1 MLAVVKTQALFMQA
15 FFMPI
20 INIRYLKTLALLLSL
35 ATLCMTHV
43 QADIAMQN
51 PDSRNAIM
59 LDGRW
64 DTIIDPYENGYYNHR
79 YEESENGYFKNAK
92 PANPSD
98 LIEYDFTRSPKLNV
112 PGDWNTQNDQLFLY
126 EGTVWYHRDF
136 DIGKKI
142 DQKYALHFGAVNYH
156 ATIYLNGKKIGTH
169 EGGFTPFQFDIT
181 GTVKPGLNS
190 LVAKVDNHRERD
202 QIPTVNTDWWNYG
215 GITRSVKVL
224 KYPKAHIQDY
234 VVQLSKTKE
243 GVIEGWVKVAT
254 NSKDGVDA
262 QKLEI
267 RIPELNIAQKLSIN
281 KNGEVKFE
289 IAANPI
295 LWSPESPK
303 LYSVDIQYQQDIV
316 HDKIGFRTI
325 AVQGENILLNG
336 KSVFLRGISIHEE
349 SPLHPGR
356 AWSEEDAR
364 ILLTWAKELG
374 CNFVRL
380 AHYPHSET
388 MVRMADQMGLMVWSE
403 IPVYWTVLFNNP
415 AVYTK
420 AETQLEEM
428 IARDK
433 NRAAIIMWSMANET
447 PNSPARMKFIG
458 QLAEKARDLDS
469 TRLITAA
476 LDTHSDDNGFKSIDD
491 PLSAIVD
498 VIGVNS
504 YCGWYSATPSS
515 CANLKWLSRYRKPVI
530 MSEFGADALQGL
542 HGDKA
547 QRWTEEYQADVYINN
562 LMMIDNMSFL
572 RGLSP
577 WILKD
582 FRSPRRPL
590 PNIQD
595 FWNRKGLISDKG
607 IKKKSWVILH
617 DYYVKKAEDFAKKS
631 DEHNNKNLL
640 K

>member
-1 MLAVVKTQALFMQA
+1 MRIIKMRPVNIITLVLAQ
-15 FFMPI
+15 
-20 INIRYLKTLALLLSL
+20 ALLLIHTS
-35 ATLCMTHV
+35 

-51 PDSRNAIM
+51 PEARAAIN

-64 DTIIDPYENGYYNHR
+64 DTIVDPYENGFYNHR
-79 YEESENGYFKNAK
+79 YEESDKGYFKNTK

-98 LIEYDFTRSPKLNV
+98 LVEYDFARSPKLIV
-112 PGDWNTQNDQLFLY
+112 PGDWNTQDEKLFLY

-136 DIGKKI
+136 DIGKKL
-142 DQKYALHFGAVNYH
+142 DLNYAIYFGAVNYH
-156 ATIYLNGKKIGTH
+156 ATVYLNGKKIDTH

-181 GTVKPGLNS
+181 TDVKPGLNS
-190 LVAKVDNHRERD
+190 LVVKVDNHRERD

-224 KYPKAHIQDY
+224 QYPKAHIKDY
-234 VVQLSKTKE
+234 FVQLSKTEE
-243 GVIEGWVKVAT
+243 GVIEGWIKVDV
-254 NSKDGVDA
+254 NGKDNIDA
-262 QKLEI
+262 QKVEL
-267 RIPELNIAQKLSIN
+267 RIPELNIVQKLNIN
-281 KNGEVKFE
+281 KNGEAKFE
-289 IAANPI
+289 VPAKPA

-303 LYSVDIQYQQDIV
+303 LYAVDIHYQQDVV
-316 HDKIGFRTI
+316 HDKIGFRTL

-336 KSVFLRGISIHEE
+336 KSVFMRGISIHEE

-364 ILLTWAKELG
+364 LLLTWAKELG

-380 AHYPHSET
+380 AHYPHSEN

-415 AVYTK
+415 AVYAK
-420 AETQLEEM
+420 AENQLEEM
-428 IARDK
+428 ISRDK
-433 NRAAIIMWSMANET
+433 NRAAIVMWSMANET
-447 PNSPARMKFIG
+447 PNSPARLKFIG
-458 QLAEKARDLDS
+458 QLAEKARELDN

-476 LDTHSDDNGFKSIDD
+476 LDTQSDDKGAKIIDD

-504 YCGWYSATPSS
+504 YCGWYSATPGS
-515 CANLKWLSRYRKPVI
+515 CATLKWASRYRKPVI
-530 MSEFGADALQGL
+530 MSEFGADALQGF

-547 QRWTEEYQADVYINN
+547 QRWTEEYQADVYTHN
-562 LMMIDNMSFL
+562 LTMIDNMNFI

-607 IKKKSWVILH
+607 IKKKSWTILH
-617 DYYVKKAEDFAKKS
+617 DYYVKKT
-631 DEHNNKNLL
+631 N
-640 K
+640 

>member
-1 MLAVVKTQALFMQA
+1 MQA
-15 FFMPI
+15 PFMPT
-20 INIRYLKTLALLLSL
+20 INMSHLKLTALLLSL
-35 ATLCMTHV
+35 AALFVNNV

-51 PDSRNAIM
+51 PDSRNAIV

-64 DTIIDPYENGYYNHR
+64 DTIIDPNENGYYNHR
-79 YEESENGYFKNAK
+79 YEESEHGYFKNAK
-92 PANPSD
+92 PASPGD
-98 LIEYDFTRSPKLNV
+98 LVEYDFTRSPKLNV
-112 PGDWNTQNDQLFLY
+112 PGDWNTQDDQLFLY
-126 EGTVWYHRDF
+126 EGTIWYHRDF
-136 DIGKKI
+136 DIGKKT
-142 DQKYALHFGAVNYH
+142 DQNYAVHFGAVNYH
-156 ATIYLNGKKIGTH
+156 ATVYLNGKKIDTH

-181 GTVKPGLNS
+181 EAVKPGLNS
-190 LVAKVDNHRERD
+190 LVVKVDNHRERD

-215 GITRSVKVL
+215 GITRSVKIL

-234 VVQLSKTKE
+234 VVQLSKTEE
-243 GVIEGWVKVAT
+243 GVIEGWIKVET
-254 NSKDGVDA
+254 NSKDNSDA
-262 QKLEI
+262 QKLEL
-267 RIPELNIAQKLSIN
+267 RIPELNIVQKLNVN
-281 KNGEVKFE
+281 KNGEAKFE
-289 IAANPI
+289 ILAKPI

-325 AVQGENILLNG
+325 VVQGENILLNG

-380 AHYPHSET
+380 VNYPHSET

-403 IPVYWTVLFNNP
+403 IPVYWAVLFNNP
-415 AVYTK
+415 AVYAK

-447 PNSPARMKFIG
+447 PNSSARLKFIS

-476 LDTHSDDNGFKSIDD
+476 LDTQSDSSGFKSIDD

-504 YCGWYSATPSS
+504 YCGWYVATPSS
-515 CANLKWLSRYRKPVI
+515 CANVKWLSRYRKPVI

-547 QRWTEEYQADVYINN
+547 QRWTEEYQADVYSNN
-562 LMMIDNMSFL
+562 LIMIDNMSFV

-590 PNIQD
+590 PGVQD

-607 IKKKSWVILH
+607 IKKKSWTILH
-617 DYYVKKAEDFAKKS
+617 DYYAKKSEDFAKKS
-631 DEHNNKNLL
+631 EEHNNKTLL

>member
-1 MLAVVKTQALFMQA
+1 MQAL
-15 FFMPI
+15 FMPI
-20 INIRYLKTLALLLSL
+20 INIRSLKTLALLLSL
-35 ATLCMTHV
+35 TTLCMTHV

-51 PDSRNAIM
+51 PDSRNAII

-79 YEESENGYFKNAK
+79 YEESENGYFKNSK

-98 LIEYDFTRSPKLNV
+98 LVEYDFSRSPKLNV
-112 PGDWNTQNDQLFLY
+112 PGDWNTQDDQLFLY

-136 DIGKKI
+136 DIGKKL
-142 DQKYALHFGAVNYH
+142 DQKYAIHFGAVNYH
-156 ATIYLNGKKIGTH
+156 ATVYLNGKKIDTH

-181 GTVKPGLNS
+181 EAVKPGINS
-190 LVAKVDNHRERD
+190 LVVKVDNHRERD

-234 VVQLSKTKE
+234 FVQLSKTEE
-243 GVIEGWVKVAT
+243 GVIEGWIKVEA
-254 NSKDGVDA
+254 NSKDSVDA
-262 QKLEI
+262 QKLEL
-267 RIPELNIAQKLSIN
+267 RIPELNIAQKLSLN
-281 KNGEVKFE
+281 KNGEAKFE
-289 IAANPI
+289 IAAKPI

-303 LYSVDIQYQQDIV
+303 LYSVDIQYQQDII

-388 MVRMADQMGLMVWSE
+388 MVRMADQIGLMVWSE

-428 IARDK
+428 VARDK

-504 YCGWYSATPSS
+504 YCGWYSATPGS

-607 IKKKSWVILH
+607 IKKKSWAILH

>member
-1 MLAVVKTQALFMQA
+1 MSLRTYGARSIFLVVFLFGGA
-15 FFMPI
+15 
-20 INIRYLKTLALLLSL
+20 
-35 ATLCMTHV
+35 

-51 PDSRNAIM
+51 PDARNAII

-64 DTIIDPYENGYYNHR
+64 DTIIDPYENGFYNHR
-79 YEESENGYFKNAK
+79 YEESDKGYFKNAK

-98 LIEYDFTRSPKLNV
+98 LVEYDFARSPKLNV
-112 PGDWNTQNDQLFLY
+112 PGDWNTQDDKLFLY
-126 EGTVWYHRDF
+126 EGTIWYHLDF
-136 DIGKKI
+136 DIGKKV
-142 DQKYALHFGAVNYH
+142 DQKYAIYFGAVNYH
-156 ATIYLNGKKIGTH
+156 ATVYLNGKKIGTH
-169 EGGFTPFQFDIT
+169 EGGFTPFQFDISEA
-181 GTVKPGLNS
+181 VKAGVNS
-190 LVAKVDNHRERD
+190 LVVKVDNHRERD

-224 KYPKAHIQDY
+224 LYPKAHIQDY
-234 VVQLSKTKE
+234 FVQLSKTEE
-243 GVIEGWVKVAT
+243 GVIEGWVKVAA
-254 NSKDGVDA
+254 NSNNNPAA
-262 QKLEI
+262 QALEL
-267 RIPELNIAQKLSIN
+267 RIPELNIVHKLNLN
-281 KNGEVKFE
+281 KSGEAKFE
-289 IAANPI
+289 IAAKPQ
-295 LWSPESPK
+295 LWSPEAPK
-303 LYSVDIQYQQDIV
+303 LYAVDIQYQQDVV

-349 SPLHPGR
+349 SPLHAGR

-380 AHYPHSET
+380 AHYPHSEA

-420 AETQLEEM
+420 AENQLEEM

-433 NRAAIIMWSMANET
+433 NRAAIVMWSMANET
-447 PNSPARMKFIG
+447 PSSPARLKFIG
-458 QLAEKARDLDS
+458 QLAEKARDLDAS
-469 TRLITAA
+469 RLITAA
-476 LDTHSDDNGFKSIDD
+476 LDTQSDDNGVKAIDD

-504 YCGWYSATPSS
+504 YCGWYVATPGS
-515 CANLKWLSRYRKPVI
+515 CASLKWVSRYRKPVI
-530 MSEFGADALQGL
+530 MSEFGADALQGF

-562 LMMIDNMSFL
+562 LIMIDNMSFL

-590 PNIQD
+590 PGIQD

-607 IKKKSWVILH
+607 MKKKSWTILH
-617 DYYVKKAEDFAKKS
+617 DYYAKKAEEFPKKFEEQNAKAS
-631 DEHNNKNLL
+631 L

>member
-156 ATIYLNGKKIGTH
+156 ATIYLNGKKIGAH

-181 GTVKPGLNS
+181 DTVKPGLNS

-234 VVQLSKTKE
+234 VVQLSKTEE

-325 AVQGENILLNG
+325 AVQGENIVLNG

-415 AVYTK
+415 AVYIK

-504 YCGWYSATPSS
+504 YCGWYSATPGS

-547 QRWTEEYQADVYINN
+547 QRWTEEYQADVNN

>member
-1 MLAVVKTQALFMQA
+1 MKTISNRHFI
-15 FFMPI
+15 FSV
-20 INIRYLKTLALLLSL
+20 LLLGITVLLPAS
-35 ATLCMTHV
+35 V

-51 PDSRNAIM
+51 PDSRKAIV

-64 DTIIDPYENGYYNHR
+64 DTIIDPYENGFYNHR
-79 YEESENGYFKNAK
+79 YEESDKGYFKNAK
-92 PANPSD
+92 PANSSD
-98 LIEYDFTRSPKLNV
+98 LVEYDFARSPKLNV
-112 PGDWNTQNDQLFLY
+112 PGDWNTQDDQLFLY

-136 DIGKKI
+136 DIGKKA
-142 DQKYALHFGAVNYH
+142 DQHYAIYFGAVNYH
-156 ATIYLNGKKIGTH
+156 ATVYLNGKKIGTH
-169 EGGFTPFQFDIT
+169 EGGFTPFQFDISES
-181 GTVKPGLNS
+181 VKAGLNS
-190 LVAKVDNHRERD
+190 LVVKVDNHRERD

-224 KYPKAHIQDY
+224 QYPKAYIQDY
-234 VVQLSKTKE
+234 SVQLSKTEE
-243 GVIEGWVKVAT
+243 GVLEGWVKVDT
-254 NSKDGVDA
+254 NKMENVES
-262 QKLEI
+262 QKIELS
-267 RIPELNIAQKLSIN
+267 IPELNIVHKLPVN
-281 KNGEVKFE
+281 KNGEAKFE
-289 IAANPI
+289 IAAKPI

-303 LYSVDIQYQQDIV
+303 LYAVDIQYQQDVV

-364 ILLTWAKELG
+364 VLLTWAKELG

-380 AHYPHSET
+380 AHYPHNEN
-388 MVRMADQMGLMVWSE
+388 MVRMADQLGLMVWSE

-415 AVYTK
+415 AVYSK
-420 AETQLEEM
+420 AENQLEEM
-428 IARDK
+428 ISRDR

-447 PNSPARMKFIG
+447 PISPARLKFIG

-476 LDTHSDDNGFKSIDD
+476 LDTQSDENGFKSIDD

-504 YCGWYSATPSS
+504 YCGWYVGAPAS

-547 QRWTEEYQADVYINN
+547 QRWTEEYQADVYTNN
-562 LMMIDNMSFL
+562 LAMIDNISFL

-590 PNIQD
+590 PGIQD

-607 IKKKSWVILH
+607 VKKKSWFILH
-617 DYYVKKAEDFAKKS
+617 DYYTKKAQDFYRRAEEQTAKALVK
-631 DEHNNKNLL
+631 
-640 K
+640 

>member
-1 MLAVVKTQALFMQA
+1 
-15 FFMPI
+15 
-20 INIRYLKTLALLLSL
+20 
-35 ATLCMTHV
+35 
-43 QADIAMQN
+43 
-51 PDSRNAIM
+51 
-59 LDGRW
+59 
-64 DTIIDPYENGYYNHR
+64 
-79 YEESENGYFKNAK
+79 
-92 PANPSD
+92 
-98 LIEYDFTRSPKLNV
+98 
-112 PGDWNTQNDQLFLY
+112 
-126 EGTVWYHRDF
+126 
-136 DIGKKI
+136 
-142 DQKYALHFGAVNYH
+142 
-156 ATIYLNGKKIGTH
+156 
-169 EGGFTPFQFDIT
+169 
-181 GTVKPGLNS
+181 
-190 LVAKVDNHRERD
+190 
-202 QIPTVNTDWWNYG
+202 
-215 GITRSVKVL
+215 
-224 KYPKAHIQDY
+224 
-234 VVQLSKTKE
+234 
-243 GVIEGWVKVAT
+243 
-254 NSKDGVDA
+254 
-262 QKLEI
+262 
-267 RIPELNIAQKLSIN
+267 
-281 KNGEVKFE
+281 
-289 IAANPI
+289 

-325 AVQGENILLNG
+325 AVQGENIVLNG

-415 AVYTK
+415 AVYIK

-504 YCGWYSATPSS
+504 YCGWYSATPGS

>member
-1 MLAVVKTQALFMQA
+1 MQTSFVRTINMPYLKFPALVLILIALFVS
-15 FFMPI
+15 
-20 INIRYLKTLALLLSL
+20 N
-35 ATLCMTHV
+35 V

-51 PDSRNAIM
+51 PDSRNAII

-92 PANPSD
+92 PANLGD
-98 LIEYDFTRSPKLNV
+98 LVEYDFTRSPKLNV
-112 PGDWNTQNDQLFLY
+112 PGDWNTQDEKLFLY
-126 EGTVWYHRDF
+126 EGTIWYHRDF
-136 DIGKKI
+136 DIGKKV
-142 DQKYALHFGAVNYH
+142 DQKYAIHFGAVNYH
-156 ATIYLNGKKIGTH
+156 ATVYLNGKKIDTH

-181 GTVKPGLNS
+181 EAVKPGVNS
-190 LVAKVDNHRERD
+190 LVVKVDNHRERD

-215 GITRSVKVL
+215 GITRSVKIL
-224 KYPKAHIQDY
+224 KYPKAYIKDY
-234 VVQLSKTKE
+234 FVQLSKTEE
-243 GVIEGWVKVAT
+243 GVIEGWIKVDES
-254 NSKDGVDA
+254 SKDNLVA
-262 QKLEI
+262 QKLEL
-267 RIPELNIAQKLSIN
+267 RIPELNIAQKLNLN
-281 KNGEVKFE
+281 KNGEAKFE
-289 IAANPI
+289 IFAKPI

-349 SPLHPGR
+349 SPLHLGR

-415 AVYTK
+415 AVYIK

-428 IARDK
+428 ISRDK

-447 PNSPARMKFIG
+447 PNSSARLKFIG

-476 LDTHSDDNGFKSIDD
+476 LDTQSDDNGFKSIDD

-504 YCGWYSATPSS
+504 YCGWYVATPSS

-547 QRWTEEYQADVYINN
+547 QRWTEEYQADVYTNN
-562 LMMIDNMSFL
+562 LIMIDNISFL

-590 PNIQD
+590 PSIQD

-607 IKKKSWVILH
+607 IKKKSWAILH
-617 DYYVKKAEDFAKKS
+617 DYYVKKSEDFAKKS
-631 DEHNNKNLL
+631 EEHNSKILL